1 MKKPSFMTKRER
13 TEKSKYKHVSTG
25 DYCTCAAFIAEKMV
39 MNFAE
44 FENLGSLP
52 FKFWNHKKWS
62 WKYKKQ
68 LMLALDL
75 IKKFGEKAVVKA
87 ITSPE
92 LKKTFSLKSKRVI
105 PVIKKYKLIID
116 AEEKAP
122 TQKLDVKEN
131 PTVRK
136 TSFGKKGGIN
146 KLRGLDG

>member
-1 MKKPSFMTKRER
+1 MTRER
-13 TEKSKYKHVSTG
+13 TEKSRYKHVTTG

-52 FKFWNHKKWS
+52 YKFWNHKKWS

-75 IKKFGEKAVVKA
+75 IKEYGEKAVIKA

-92 LKKTFSLKSKRVI
+92 LSKIFSLKNKRVKG
-105 PVIKKYKLIID
+105 VIWKYKKEID
-116 AEEKAP
+116 AQVNKV
-122 TQKLDVKEN
+122 QKLDIKEN

-136 TSFGKKGGIN
+136 TTYGKKGGIN
-146 KLRGLDG
+146 KLRGLE